1 LRLSDYRTGEFAG
14 TGPRLARLV
23 YTCRLAP
30 SSLLDGV
37 FVGVSAEAGRIR
49 EVLDNPVAR
58 GTLRSNALFI
68 GAATL
73 PGPLYLGYGRAAGG
87 RDALYIFLGV
97 P

>member
-1 LRLSDYRTGEFAG
+1 
-14 TGPRLARLV
+14 
-23 YTCRLAP
+23 
-30 SSLLDGV
+30 
-37 FVGVSAEAGRIR
+37 
-49 EVLDNPVAR
+49 VLDNPVAR

-68 GAATL
+68 GAGTL